1 MNKQLLDIEQKNLR
15 LTATASA
22 SVIRPQ
28 FGGQFPTWSAEP
40 GRPLAWGRGET
51 FFGFSCQN
59 AQSPL
64 EKPIFS
70 TLQNGSVPVS
80 KPVG

>member
-1 MNKQLLDIEQKNLR
+1 MNKQLLDIGQENLR
-15 LTATASA
+15 LIATASA
-22 SVIRPQ
+22 SVIRPLC
-28 FGGQFPTWSAEP
+28 GGQFTAWSAEP
-40 GRPLAWGRGET
+40 GRPLAWGHGET
-51 FFGFSCQN
+51 FFGFPCQN

-80 KPVG
+80 EAAG

>member
-1 MNKQLLDIEQKNLR
+1 MNKQLLDIGQENLR

-22 SVIRPQ
+22 SVIRPLC
-28 FGGQFPTWSAEP
+28 GGQFPAWSAEP

-51 FFGFSCQN
+51 FLGFPCQN
-59 AQSPL
+59 VQRPL

-70 TLQNGSVPVS
+70 TLQDGSVPVS
-80 KPVG
+80 KPAG